1 MVFILHIGKNYPEQ
15 QPVSSWEVTLYN
27 DILLY
32 FIICLSTHYSYRL
45 GVGNANAIAY
55 QWESEGD
62 FCELVLPMTSDFWGF
77 NLSCQALGDR
87 SLYLLSHL
95 NNPSVLFFFS

>member
-1 MVFILHIGKNYPEQ
+1 MLH
-15 QPVSSWEVTLYN
+15 

-32 FIICLSTHYSYRL
+32 FIICLSTHSSYRL
-45 GVGNANAIAY
+45 GVGNVNATAY

-62 FCELVLPMTSDFWGF
+62 LCELVLPMTSDFWGF
-77 NLSCQALGDR
+77 ILRCQALGGR

-95 NNPSVLFFFS
+95 NNPVVLFFS